1 LELRMERLTRF
12 ARRHQGGER
21 GVAAVEFALVAP
33 ILLLLVFGI
42 IDFGLGFHAWDA
54 SENAAREGA
63 RVGAVDPSVADIEA
77 RVRAT
82 SSFLDQTNL
91 SVDITCSR
99 DNGRVFHP
107 CPNGSTWLEGDIVR
121 VKVTYVHDYVTPLP
135 GAIGAGQTLTIST
148 AAEARFEG
156 Q

>member
-1 LELRMERLTRF
+1 MEKRTRF

-42 IDFGLGFHAWDA
+42 IDFGLAFHAWDA

-63 RVGAVDPSVADIEA
+63 RVGAVDSSVADIQA
-77 RVRAT
+77 RVASAT
-82 SSFLDQTNL
+82 SFLDQTKL
-91 SVDITCSR
+91 SVDVSCSK
-99 DNGRVFHP
+99 DNGGNFNP
-107 CPNGSTWLEGDIVR
+107 CASGSTWTEGDIVR
-121 VKVTYVHDYVTPLP
+121 VEVTYLHDYVTPLP
-135 GAIGAGQTLTIST
+135 GMIGAGQILAITT

-156 Q
+156 N